1 MNVTTSQAPELI
13 ELAAP
18 IVALLR
24 EMQELVMADL
34 VRRLANG
41 SIRSG
46 FAAGKEERLGGSLAV
61 EVRALRALA
70 RETYGRW

>member
-1 MNVTTSQAPELI
+1 MTQITELI

-24 EMQELVMADL
+24 EMEEPGMAEL

-41 SIRSG
+41 SVGPG
-46 FAAGKEERLGGSLAV
+46 FAAGAEERLGGSLAG

-70 RETYGRW
+70 REHYPRHW